1 MSDTSEPQSV
11 YLTPFRETV
20 ACRLVPLPDTGPG
33 GPGIPRHPLLTCA
46 PVRDETRQCD
56 LLLLS
61 VDPDA
66 HRRPQDRARAYTAL
80 DNEIAAGTRIA
91 RGTRGAHPR
100 ELSRLVGHHDD
111 PERPFALLEPPRG
124 VPLSTLSHRRRL
136 FEEERLLF
144 RDGLLR
150 ALTVLDSC
158 GVVHRDITPD
168 TVYWDEREGTVQVLG
183 FTEATVAGAPRSAV
197 GTVPWSSHEQ
207 REGTGRCDPRDDLW
221 SAGLVLFQALTGHD
235 AAGRGVLPLQDHPD
249 LEPLLRPVLVRA
261 AGERTTADTLFTRIT
276 GEPPPLTGGVDGHL
290 APGRARFLRDR
301 AHKRQVLGLPPDE
314 AAGEQ
319 GDPRPPARPDTG
331 TGPPPRERTPSPGPA
346 APAAGG
352 PWGRIL
358 LMLAVLTAAAVA
370 LFLYLG

>member
-1 MSDTSEPQSV
+1 MSDTSEPQGL
-11 YLTPFRETV
+11 YLTPFHETV
-20 ACRLVPLPDTGPG
+20 PCRLVPLPDTDPG
-33 GPGIPRHPLLTCA
+33 DPPHPLLTCV
-46 PVRDETRQCD
+46 PVRDEIRRCD

-66 HRRPQDRARAYTAL
+66 HRRPQDRAKAYTAL

-124 VPLSTLSHRRRL
+124 IPLSALSTRRRL

-150 ALTVLDSC
+150 ALTILDSC

-168 TVYWDEREGTVQVLG
+168 TVYWDERDGTLQIRG
-183 FTEATVAGAPRSAV
+183 FTEATVAGTPRTAV
-197 GTVPWSSHEQ
+197 GTAPWSSHEQ

-221 SAGLVLFQALTGHD
+221 SAGLVLFQALTGYD
-235 AAGRGVLPLQDHPD
+235 AAGHGVLPLQDHPD
-249 LEPLLRPVLVRA
+249 LEPLLLPVLVRA
-261 AGERTTADTLFTRIT
+261 AEERTTADALFTRTT

-301 AHKRQVLGLPPDE
+301 AHKREVLGLPPDE
-314 AAGEQ
+314 AE
-319 GDPRPPARPDTG
+319 
-331 TGPPPRERTPSPGPA
+331 ERPGPA
-346 APAAGG
+346 PTEPATDSDPPPEYTTVTG
-352 PWGRIL
+352 PATPATARSWGRIL
-358 LMLAVLTAAAVA
+358 LLLAALTAATVA
-370 LFLYLG
+370 LFIYLG